1 MKLNKFREKLATENY
16 NRQQEELQIREHEK
30 TLKIAM
36 RSMARAANDKFGF
49 GRKRTNILIK
59 EMAENIIKAVSD
71 DKEHVK
77 LLNWCNK
84 KRINT
89 GG

>member
-1 MKLNKFREKLATENY
+1 MKLNKLREKLA
-16 NRQQEELQIREHEK
+16 QEELQIREHEK
-30 TLKIAM
+30 TLKLAM
-36 RSMARAANDKFGF
+36 RCMAQAINKEFGF
-49 GRKRTNILIK
+49 GRKRTNTLIK
-59 EMAENIIKAVSD
+59 SMAENIIKVVSD
-71 DKEHVK
+71 DREHTK